1 MSQVEVKRKQRT
13 QRQTDLHRLKRE
25 KDKFAKYV
33 KWIKPEALNNLYH
46 GEADIF
52 IRAFKTFT
60 DGTKTDKFEAFWAYA
75 GNAMKDEVSETDIAK
90 RADCERRW
98 REDWDNYKELKVE
111 EFPLVHRLVKRYME
125 DNQVFV
131 DPLINDLFMASL
143 WKLVV
148 PADVQ
153 DEVEFKNTAGDGYI
167 FDPLTALW
175 RTVDVKQMQIHLL
188 HTMNAYIKEKN
199 IVQFSTD
206 KQRNYWDTKIG
217 DASTYQG
224 LLNILKGKRRYPNLF
239 EQQLDN
245 QEWLI
250 PCANCKVYDAR
261 KGKLRART
269 KEDAFTQEA
278 CFTFLQEFVQ
288 EDDIV
293 INDFKIRE
301 EFHQHLCGATLDQ
314 VKVVGYL
321 QALCPNAMKLI
332 MDTFKDD
339 DRLWFILLRLGA
351 VLSGF
356 CTREILFVY
365 GKGKGGKSTLF
376 QTIVECVGDL
386 GVVLPK
392 ASFLKNKFE
401 TGSSHKTDLKR
412 ASGRRVCLVDELESA
427 DIINETLIK
436 NWASHQKIPMREI
449 YGRQG
454 EEVLR
459 SFLVMI
465 TNEPPR
471 FSQEDPTIR
480 ERVRAIKGTT
490 KYFDKDCAPSER
502 PMNYE
507 EGSDWKDSYVAEEDT
522 YWCYRTPE
530 KEEFSRSFRTVA
542 ERKNELGTLLCLL
555 CSLLFKVTK
564 NGRSTQLPNPK
575 IAQADAL
582 QFFQESDV
590 VATFI
595 DEYYQDEKDYGAA
608 ASLKDVYEKFRQT
621 FPELGIRNFTLQ
633 TFKRSLGGKNL
644 LFQTNKHTTIK
655 LKKSL
660 KTSGQNVYYT

>member
-25 KDKFAKYV
+25 REKFTKYV
-33 KWIKPEALNNLYH
+33 KWIKPEDLGNLYD
-46 GEADIF
+46 GEMTLWV
-52 IRAFKTFT
+52 RAFATFME
-60 DGTKTDKFEAFWAYA
+60 GTKKDRFEAFWAYA
-75 GNAMKDEVSETDIAK
+75 GNTFKDQVSETDIAQ
-90 RADCERRW
+90 RAAVEQHW
-98 REDWDNYKELKVE
+98 RDEWEKFTELKPE
-111 EFPLVHRLVKRYME
+111 EFPLIGRLVKRYLE

-143 WKLVV
+143 WRLAV
-148 PADVQ
+148 PSEVQ
-153 DEVEFKNTAGDGYI
+153 EEVEFKNTAGDGYI
-167 FDPLTALW
+167 FDPMTALW

-188 HTMNAYIKEKN
+188 HTMNAFIKEKN

-239 EQQLDN
+239 EQKLDN

-250 PCANCKVYDAR
+250 PCSGGKVYDAR
-261 KGKLRART
+261 KGKLRPRT

-278 CFTFLQEFVQ
+278 SFTFLQEFVQ
-288 EDDIV
+288 QDDIV

-301 EFHQHLCGATLDQ
+301 EFHQHLCSDVLDQ
-314 VKVVGYL
+314 GKVIGYL

-332 MDTFKDD
+332 MDTFRDD

-351 VLSGF
+351 VLSGY
-356 CTREILFVY
+356 CTREILFVW

-412 ASGRRVCLVDELESA
+412 ASGRRVCLVDELESG

-480 ERVRAIKGTT
+480 ERVRAIRGTT
-490 KYFDKDCAPSER
+490 KYFDKDCTPSER

-507 EGSDWKDSYVAEEDT
+507 EGSEWKDCYVAEEDT

-530 KEEFSRSFRTVA
+530 KEEFSRSFRTVT
-542 ERKNELGTLLCLL
+542 ERRDELGTLLCLL

-564 NGRSTQLPNPK
+564 NGRTTQLPNPK
-575 IAQADAL
+575 IAQSDAL

-660 KTSGQNVYYT
+660 KNSGQNVYYT

>member
-25 KDKFAKYV
+25 REKFTKYV
-33 KWIKPEALNNLYH
+33 KWIKPEDLGNLYD
-46 GEADIF
+46 GEMTLWV
-52 IRAFKTFT
+52 RAFVTFME
-60 DGTKTDKFEAFWAYA
+60 GTKKDRFEAFWAYA
-75 GNAMKDEVSETDIAK
+75 GNTFKDQVSDTDIAQ
-90 RADCERRW
+90 RAAVEQHW
-98 REDWDNYKELKVE
+98 RDEWEKFTELKPE
-111 EFPLVHRLVKRYME
+111 EFPLIGRLVKRYLE

-143 WKLVV
+143 WKLAV
-148 PADVQ
+148 PSEVQ
-153 DEVEFKNTAGDGYI
+153 EEVEFKNTAGDGYI

-175 RTVDVKQMQIHLL
+175 RPVDVKQMQIHLL
-188 HTMNAYIKEKN
+188 HTMNAFIKEKN

-239 EQQLDN
+239 EQKLDN

-250 PCANCKVYDAR
+250 PCSGCKVYDAR
-261 KGKLRART
+261 KGKLRPRT
-269 KEDAFTQEA
+269 REDAFTQEA
-278 CFTFLQEFVQ
+278 SFKFLQEYVQ
-288 EDDIV
+288 EDDVV

-301 EFHQHLCGATLDQ
+301 EFHVCLCSETLDQ
-314 VKVVGYL
+314 EKIIGYL
-321 QALCPNAMKLI
+321 QVLCPNAMKLI
-332 MDTFKDD
+332 MDTFRDKE
-339 DRLWFILLRLGA
+339 RLWFLLLRLGA
-351 VLSGF
+351 VLSGY

-392 ASFLKNKFE
+392 ASFVKNKFE

-412 ASGRRVCLVDELESA
+412 ASGRRVCLVDELEST
-427 DIINETLIK
+427 DIMNETLIK

-454 EEVLR
+454 EELLR
-459 SFLVMI
+459 SFLIMI

-490 KYFDKDCAPSER
+490 KYFDKDCSPSER

-507 EGSDWKDSYVAEEDT
+507 EGSDWKDAYVAEEDT

-530 KEEFSRSFRTVA
+530 KEEFSRSFRTIE

-555 CSLLFKVTK
+555 SSLLFKVTK

-575 IAQADAL
+575 VAQADAL

-595 DEYYQDEKDYGAA
+595 DEYYQDEKEYAQA

-660 KTSGQNVYYT
+660 KINNPNVYYT

>member
-33 KWIKPEALNNLYH
+33 KWIKPEALETLYH
-46 GEADIF
+46 GEATLF

-60 DGTKTDKFEAFWAYA
+60 EGTKTDKFEAFWAYA
-75 GNAMKDEVSETDIAK
+75 GNAIKDDVSETDIAK
-90 RADCERRW
+90 RAECEIRW
-98 REDWDNYKELKVE
+98 REDWDNYKELTVE
-111 EFPLVHRLVKRYME
+111 EFPLIHRLVKRYME

-131 DPLINDLFMASL
+131 DPLINDLFMAAL

-148 PADVQ
+148 PVEVQ
-153 DEVEFKNTAGDGYI
+153 EEVEFKNTAGDGYI

-188 HTMNAYIKEKN
+188 HTMNSYIKEKN
-199 IVQFSTD
+199 IVVFSTD
-206 KQRNYWDTKIG
+206 KQKNYWDTKIG

-239 EQQLDN
+239 EQKLDN

-250 PCANCKVYDAR
+250 PCAGCKVYDAR
-261 KGKLRART
+261 KGKLRPRT

-278 CFTFLQEFVQ
+278 SFKFLQEHVQ

-293 INDFKIRE
+293 INDFKIRG
-301 EFHQHLCGATLDQ
+301 EFHQHLCSEALDQ

-351 VLSGF
+351 VLSGY

-490 KYFDKDCAPSER
+490 KYFDKDCSPSER

-507 EGSDWKDSYVAEEDT
+507 EGTEWKDAYVAEEDT

-530 KEEFSRSFRTVA
+530 KEEFSRSFRNLA
-542 ERKNELGTLLCLL
+542 ERKDELGTLLCLL

-575 IAQADAL
+575 IAQTDAL

-595 DEYYQDEKDYGAA
+595 DEYYQDEKDYSAA

-660 KTSGQNVYYT
+660 KTNNPNIYYP